1 MLNNIDSFDEKIIKI
16 LQNDARKPFVDI
28 ANTIGLSES
37 AVRRRIKNLTDND
50 IIKKFTIEINNRGK
64 TSAITLISVASSSDT
79 SAVTSKLLNL
89 EGVDVVY
96 EITGQYDIAAIIS
109 APEISEINSY
119 IDEVR
124 KIEGVSDTNT
134 VIILKTL
141 KNSWYSIYRSK
152 YSEVYFH
159 FFALT
164 FISHTKDVVIS
175 LKWYLN
181 QMILTIMR
189 INTIM

>member
-16 LQNDARKPFVDI
+16 LQNDARKPFVEI

-37 AVRRRIKNLTDND
+37 AVRRRIKNLIDNN
-50 IIKKFTIEINNRGK
+50 IIKKFTIEINNSEK

-79 SAVTSKLLNL
+79 STVTSKLLNL

-109 APEISEINSY
+109 APAISEINSY

-141 KNSWYSIYRSK
+141 KY
-152 YSEVYFH
+152 
-159 FFALT
+159 
-164 FISHTKDVVIS
+164 
-175 LKWYLN
+175 
-181 QMILTIMR
+181 
-189 INTIM
+189 

>member
-16 LQNDARKPFVDI
+16 LQNDARKPFVEI

-37 AVRRRIKNLTDND
+37 AVRRRIKNLTDNN
-50 IIKKFTIEINNRGK
+50 IIKKFTIEINNSEK
-64 TSAITLISVASSSDT
+64 TSAITLISVASTSDT
-79 SAVTSKLLNL
+79 STVTSKLLNL

-109 APEISEINSY
+109 APAISEINSY

-141 KNSWYSIYRSK
+141 KY
-152 YSEVYFH
+152 
-159 FFALT
+159 
-164 FISHTKDVVIS
+164 
-175 LKWYLN
+175 
-181 QMILTIMR
+181 
-189 INTIM
+189 